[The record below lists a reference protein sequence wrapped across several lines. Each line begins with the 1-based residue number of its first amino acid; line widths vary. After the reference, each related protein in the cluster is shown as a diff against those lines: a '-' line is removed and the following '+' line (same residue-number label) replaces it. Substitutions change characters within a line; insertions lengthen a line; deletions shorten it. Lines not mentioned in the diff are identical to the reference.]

1 MQKPIHLTGENLHP
15 HLQARMHQRGVSLRE
30 IEDTINLGWDADDAK
45 GGTLGRVLV
54 FEFGM
59 EWEGRFYQEKGVTVY
74 YKLSD
79 EGIVLLTVKARY
91 GNGFGR
97 R

>member
-1 MQKPIHLTGENLHP
+1 
-15 HLQARMHQRGVSLRE
+15 MHQRGVSLHE
-30 IEDTINLGWDADDAK
+30 IEDAINLGREAGDAK
-45 GGTLGRVLV
+45 EGTFGRVLV
-54 FEFGM
+54 FQFGA
-59 EWEGRFYQEKGVTVY
+59 EWEGRFYQEKEVTVY